1 MYLYIEQY
9 FVCPSCLMDMGVAYI
24 IWDIFPSQTLLR
36 PSGQTFIGSYLE
48 PYSLLSRFVSGEI
61 LSTPSRF
68 VRQCKISI
76 QNCHSCKRC
85 YFWCHINWVQGFHLK
100 LDLNLYL
107 LFANY

>member
-9 FVCPSCLMDMGVAYI
+9 FVCPSCLMDIEVAYI
-24 IWDIFPSQTLLR
+24 FWDIFPPQTLLR
-36 PSGQTFIGSYLE
+36 PSRQTFIGSYLE

-85 YFWCHINWVQGFHLK
+85 YFWCHINWVQGFHLM
-100 LDLNLYL
+100 LGLNLYL